1 MPSWPQGWHHQPSS
15 RKTWVE
21 ELQQTATVL
30 RASPVR
36 HSVVVGPCLLTR
48 RFAWAYLWVFPP
60 PGTQGR
66 SATPHQHLSSPW
78 APTRLL
84 LPEGQVHTH
93 IQRPLLEPVLAG
105 KVTSHFKTLP
115 LFTAKPVA
123 FCQQRQ
129 QILFAGQHYSLQ
141 NCPLFTFLV
150 HISVC
155 LIQFPWYSTFLQSGC
170 TVSVLYSFH
179 HHQPHYHPE
188 SHRLPRLLKTLK
200 PKNPGTFRDPP
211 LTHQW

>member
-1 MPSWPQGWHHQPSS
+1 M
-15 RKTWVE
+15 
-21 ELQQTATVL
+21 QQTATVL

-141 NCPLFTFLV
+141 NCPLFTFFGAYICLFN
-150 HISVC
+150 SVS
-155 LIQFPWYSTFLQSGC
+155 LILYFPAIWLHRICSVFLSPSPA
-170 TVSVLYSFH
+170 T
-179 HHQPHYHPE
+179 
-188 SHRLPRLLKTLK
+188 LP
-200 PKNPGTFRDPP
+200 P
-211 LTHQW
+211 

>member
-1 MPSWPQGWHHQPSS
+1 MPSWPQGWYHQPSS

-36 HSVVVGPCLLTR
+36 HSVVVCPCLLTR
-48 RFAWAYLWVFPP
+48 RFAWVICGCFLLPAPRGGLQSHTSIFPAPGHP
-60 PGTQGR
+60 PGCCCLR
-66 SATPHQHLSSPW
+66 V
-78 APTRLL
+78 RFR
-84 LPEGQVHTH
+84 HT
-93 IQRPLLEPVLAG
+93 QRPLLEPVLAG
-105 KVTSHFKTLP
+105 KVTSHHKTLP
-115 LFTAKPVA
+115 LFNAKPVA

-155 LIQFPWYSTFLQSGC
+155 LIRFPWYSTFLQSGC
-170 TVSVLYSFH
+170 TVSALYSFH

-211 LTHQW
+211 LTGQW